1 MNGEWIHGRMK
12 HMHCNGRPEAASFLH
27 LIALEG
33 FLIENHLVIYTK
45 LDTQVVPFNLQ
56 GDPSLHFLFLSH
68 VTDYCRSVSQ

>member
-1 MNGEWIHGRMK
+1 MK
-12 HMHCNGRPEAASFLH
+12 PMHCNGRPEAASFLH
-27 LIALEG
+27 LITLEG